1 MSTLRQYLAGKC
13 GKPNYTI
20 FIPNPDRAKV
30 ETASGGRNT
39 VLFDDLGQPSI
50 MVRVD
55 PFDCEDIAGDY
66 GSGLHPAFESGKEY
80 WVGKYQASLL
90 NSRAVSLPSRDPAA
104 SINFDAAMA
113 ACRAKGSGWDL
124 MPNGLWAALA
134 ITSRDNNTMPTGNN
148 SYGRE
153 YSDLTQQGI
162 QQDWTAPGSN
172 NGGDR
177 TLTGSG
183 PLAWSHDGTPW
194 GVRDLNGN
202 VWEWVSGMRL
212 DNGEIQI
219 IINPVGADHGVS
231 SSAWKAIL
239 QDGSL
244 VAPGTADTLKY
255 DATNADG
262 SGSVKINV
270 SVTNQS
276 DGSTYASEQVALI
289 SAEAGVTIPPLVAQL
304 ALAPGTS
311 GLASDRIYMRNL
323 TERLPFRGGSWSNTS
338 DAGVFACYLFTPRS
352 YASPVIG
359 FRPSFVSVV

>member
-20 FIPNPDRAKV
+20 FVPNPDRAKV
-30 ETASGGRNT
+30 EAASGGKNT
-39 VLFDDLGQPSI
+39 VLFDDLDQPSI

-55 PFDCEDIAGDY
+55 PFNCEDIAGDY
-66 GSGLHPAFESGKEY
+66 GSGLHPAFEAGKEY

-90 NSRAVSLPSRDPAA
+90 NSRAVSLPSRDPAT
-104 SINFDAAMA
+104 SINFDAAMT
-113 ACRAKGSGWDL
+113 ACRAKGDGWDL
-124 MPNGLWAALA
+124 MSNGLWAALA
-134 ITSRDNNTMPTGNN
+134 ITARDNNTMPTGNN

-162 QQDWTAPGSN
+162 QQDWTAPGSD
-172 NGGDR
+172 NGADR

-194 GVRDLNGN
+194 GIRDLNGN

-212 DNGEIQI
+212 NDGEIQVI
-219 IINPVGADHGVS
+219 LDPVAADHGAS
-231 SSAWKAIL
+231 SSDWKAIL

-255 DATNADG
+255 DDAL
-262 SGSVKINV
+262 KINTV
-270 SVTNQS
+270 VGAG
-276 DGSTYASEQVALI
+276 GSYSQLLESIAPA
-289 SAEAGVTIPPLVAQL
+289 AGVTVPPLLAQL
-304 ALAPGTS
+304 ALAPGTT
-311 GLASDRIYMRNL
+311 GLMGDRFYYNNT
-323 TERLPFRGGSWSNTS
+323 TERLPFRGGRWDSASN
-338 DAGVFACYLFTPRS
+338 AGVFACHLSNPRS
-352 YASPVIG
+352 VAGATIG